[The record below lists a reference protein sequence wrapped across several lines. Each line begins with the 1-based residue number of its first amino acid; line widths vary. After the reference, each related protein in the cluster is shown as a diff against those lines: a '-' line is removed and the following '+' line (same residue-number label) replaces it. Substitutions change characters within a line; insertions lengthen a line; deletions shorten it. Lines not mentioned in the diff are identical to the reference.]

1 MAESVLMKAPAAA
14 AYIGE
19 TESALRTM
27 VQRRQIPFVRTG
39 KRSIRFDRR
48 QLDRWITERTVE
60 AAS

>member
-1 MAESVLMKAPAAA
+1 MDAVLMKAPEAA

-19 TESALRTM
+19 TESQLRTM

-48 QLDRWITERTVE
+48 QLDRWIAERTVE